1 MRNKLFIAG
10 FNGCRQLPSTSFY
23 AVFGASQ
30 VKAAKFHLN
39 VHSSSQTNTENT
51 TNPRC
56 HPAEILYVAFERS
69 SCFQPRLHPPPSCFL
84 SFRLS
89 AFLPKFSH
97 GGAATWMVAAVAS
110 KRPTLCSVKSTRRVV
125 CFILVVLL
133 CRLRRDPRR
142 NGRAPDGKRAN
153 DSLFRSLCNSFNI

>member
-1 MRNKLFIAG
+1 MPPASVNQFL
-10 FNGCRQLPSTSFY
+10 CRFWG
-23 AVFGASQ
+23 VASESREIP
-30 VKAAKFHLN
+30 LN

-84 SFRLS
+84 SFRPS
-89 AFLPKFSH
+89 AFLQNFVDGCGGRIETSH
-97 GGAATWMVAAVAS
+97 FV
-110 KRPTLCSVKSTRRVV
+110 RVV

-133 CRLRRDPRR
+133 CRLHRNPRR

-153 DSLFRSLCNSFNI
+153 DGLFRSLCNSFNI